1 VAGERQAFQPD
12 IDYSFTLAEI
22 SRCCGVSAEK
32 ILVLVGEGV
41 LNPRGHTERDWRF
54 AGSDLARAMQALRLE
69 QDLGINTA
77 GAALAVELLD
87 EMQQLRSRLQ
97 LLESLIF
104 PR

>member
-1 VAGERQAFQPD
+1 MAGERQAFQTD

-22 SRCCGVSAEK
+22 SRCCNVSAEK

-54 AGSDLARAMQALRLE
+54 GGSDLARAMQALRLE

-87 EMQQLRSRLQ
+87 EMQQLRSRLR